1 VTETGGPETGVINTP
16 DQRLRVF
23 VSSTLG
29 ELADERRAVRDAVT
43 SLRLV
48 PVMFEAGARA
58 HPPRELYRAYLAQ
71 SQVFIGIYW
80 QSYGWVAPGEQV
92 SGLEDE
98 YQLAAGLPQLLY
110 VKGPAPERESRLAA
124 MLAQIR
130 NVGGTSYQ
138 HFSDPAELQG
148 LVENDLAVL
157 LSERF
162 AATAAK
168 APAAQATAGQSQ
180 ATAPASHGL
189 RPLPVSMTSLLGR
202 DHDIDE
208 VAALIER
215 PGVHLVTLTGPGGV
229 GKTRLA
235 VAVGE
240 RLRDRFSAGTVF
252 VPLDSV
258 TEPEL
263 VLTAVGRAAGA
274 DLTGTRSPLEAL
286 AETFGDGAWL
296 LILDNLEQVVQVARD
311 LGELLARNSRL
322 AILATSRTV
331 LGLRAEQE
339 FPVPPLPAPPD
350 PAHVSLA
357 ELRSWPA
364 VALFMDRARALTPGF
379 ALTEQNAVAVA
390 EICRRLEGLPLA
402 IELAAARTR
411 LLEPAALLD
420 RLARS
425 LDALGTGPVD
435 LPERQRTLRATVA
448 WSVGLLTEDERS
460 LLEVTA
466 VFVDGWTIEAAAQ
479 VAQVDED
486 RALSLS
492 EELARHSLIYSAS
505 SSLGLRARMLET
517 VREFV
522 AEQLAARPDA
532 DEVGQRHAGYYRA
545 LAEQADRPLR
555 TTGRGGWLDRLD
567 AEAGNLAAAVHWHLA
582 GDRGPLPHLFRLL
595 WLFWSLRDLERE
607 ARAWVEPLLPALG
620 ALDPQARAELAWVA
634 AVTAVDTG
642 DDAASLAARRRL
654 APLLDGIG
662 DPFLHA
668 VGQLAMAWTLPIC
681 DDFDGALQEATAAL
695 AELRGQDEPVF
706 TAMAAFTVGSVNTA
720 LSRYDEA
727 LQYLSEA
734 GDQAEQAGYD
744 WLGAGSRVQL
754 GILAVLQGRLD
765 EAPAVL
771 AEALELSRAAHS
783 TQFVAL
789 CLAGYAWLALARGDL
804 DQAARLEGAAEGLR
818 GRVGLRAWPH
828 LRKVEADLVAQ
839 IRQRLGAGPFDRA
852 FSEGSVLTQQQAVA
866 TAQDQPAGA

>member
-1 VTETGGPETGVINTP
+1 
-16 DQRLRVF
+16 
-23 VSSTLG
+23 
-29 ELADERRAVRDAVT
+29 
-43 SLRLV
+43 
-48 PVMFEAGARA
+48 
-58 HPPRELYRAYLAQ
+58 
-71 SQVFIGIYW
+71 
-80 QSYGWVAPGEQV
+80 
-92 SGLEDE
+92 
-98 YQLAAGLPQLLY
+98 
-110 VKGPAPERESRLAA
+110 
-124 MLAQIR
+124 
-130 NVGGTSYQ
+130 
-138 HFSDPAELQG
+138 
-148 LVENDLAVL
+148 
-157 LSERF
+157 
-162 AATAAK
+162 
-168 APAAQATAGQSQ
+168 
-180 ATAPASHGL
+180 
-189 RPLPVSMTSLLGR
+189 
-202 DHDIDE
+202 
-208 VAALIER
+208 
-215 PGVHLVTLTGPGGV
+215 
-229 GKTRLA
+229 
-235 VAVGE
+235 
-240 RLRDRFSAGTVF
+240 
-252 VPLDSV
+252 
-258 TEPEL
+258 
-263 VLTAVGRAAGA
+263 
-274 DLTGTRSPLEAL
+274 
-286 AETFGDGAWL
+286 
-296 LILDNLEQVVQVARD
+296 
-311 LGELLARNSRL
+311 
-322 AILATSRTV
+322 
-331 LGLRAEQE
+331 
-339 FPVPPLPAPPD
+339 
-350 PAHVSLA
+350 
-357 ELRSWPA
+357 
-364 VALFMDRARALTPGF
+364 
-379 ALTEQNAVAVA
+379 
-390 EICRRLEGLPLA
+390 
-402 IELAAARTR
+402 
-411 LLEPAALLD
+411 
-420 RLARS
+420 
-425 LDALGTGPVD
+425 VD

-734 GDQAEQAGYD
+734 SDQAEQAGYD
-744 WLGAGSRVQL
+744 WLGAGSRVQQ